1 MELAIYLMMLVTF
14 CLKDI
19 RDILSVTNRHF
30 HVNKNKISKAAEEI
44 WIESQAFI
52 NREYSPQTVFSDVWL
67 KLNSQWRIDT
77 LLKTT
82 TLCSVYI

>member
-52 NREYSPQTVFSDVWL
+52 NSIVPR
-67 KLNSQWRIDT
+67 
-77 LLKTT
+77 
-82 TLCSVYI
+82 LCSVMSGLNSILSEE